1 MKRLTLYVYPDGRRI
16 VQTHEDLTESARDS
30 ITKALEASEGKVLI
44 VDGYDVDIVNV
55 QPSGEDRLVAIEER
69 LGMRPVTVK

>member
-55 QPSGEDRLVAIEER
+55 QPSVEDRLVAIEER

>member
-44 VDGYDVDIVNV
+44 VNGYDVDIVNV
-55 QPSGEDRLVAIEER
+55 QPSVEDRLVAIEER